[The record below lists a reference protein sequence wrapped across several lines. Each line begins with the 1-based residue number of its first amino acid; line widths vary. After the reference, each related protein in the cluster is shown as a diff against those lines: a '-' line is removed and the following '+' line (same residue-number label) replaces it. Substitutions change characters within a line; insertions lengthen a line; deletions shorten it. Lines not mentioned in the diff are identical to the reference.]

1 MNQLAHENQKKV
13 PWHKTRMLKVSSGP
27 HLKNCEKYIV
37 LHMYL
42 GDYVQDS
49 EHRKDPVT
57 STNGHNCAKDAIT

>member
-1 MNQLAHENQKKV
+1 MFLSIKPACLKSRVDPTLKIGGKV
-13 PWHKTRMLKVSSGP
+13 NDFHTLLM
-27 HLKNCEKYIV
+27 HIV

-49 EHRKDPVT
+49 ERRKDPVT